1 MIRRAICD
9 QNIWGCKGEHDVLYW
24 MTRRS
29 AAQGTTRRNNREL
42 VLFTVRVHPF
52 PFRTRKLSSLVPKIL
67 GWRRPGKIG
76 ICQHIY
82 SSLAQSV
89 EHAAVNR
96 RVVGSSPTGGARN
109 ILPLRIFRGGN
120 IFFFPCGFSFTVCF
134 LRVTPECCESIFGAA
149 CALRKI
155 ALIRR
160 LFYLFVFMTALRIR
174 QRG

>member
-1 MIRRAICD
+1 M
-9 QNIWGCKGEHDVLYW
+9 
-24 MTRRS
+24 
-29 AAQGTTRRNNREL
+29 

-174 QRG
+174 QRGQSKLYVFSIRFYAAAPLADAAISFCKGYDAPSRTR

>member
-1 MIRRAICD
+1 M
-9 QNIWGCKGEHDVLYW
+9 
-24 MTRRS
+24 
-29 AAQGTTRRNNREL
+29 

-174 QRG
+174 QRGQSTLCVFLIRFYAAAPLADAAISFCKGYDAPSRTR